1 MSTAQTPRH
10 PDALDMLEEDHRAIE
25 QLFNAFDRADAGDL
39 ERKNALVQRACELLT
54 IHSIIEEETL
64 YPAAQEA
71 LGAHERI
78 DVDEAYVEHFLIKTL
93 IEQLAS
99 LRAGDDG
106 FDGTVKVLKENTA
119 HHIEEEE
126 SVLFPEVRKT
136 SMGLV
141 ALGVKMAARRAALQ
155 ERVTET
161 TMAAMAH

>member
-1 MSTAQTPRH
+1 
-10 PDALDMLEEDHRAIE
+10 MLEEDHRTIE
-25 QLFNAFDRADAGDL
+25 QLFDAFDRADAGDL

-64 YPAAQEA
+64 YPAAQKKA

-93 IEQLAS
+93 IERLAS
-99 LRAGDDG
+99 LKAGDDG

-126 SVLFPEVRKT
+126 LVLFPEVCKT

-141 ALGVKMAARRAALQ
+141 ALGVKMASRKATLQ
-155 ERVTET
+155 SVTET
-161 TMAAMAH
+161 AMAAMAH